1 MRMGFFLNYKDIKA
15 KKEPRIAELLS
26 LLFLVFHYIL
36 QKTFSG
42 TLWKSEICSREY
54 GWLMRRLGILTVS
67 LNIP

>member
-42 TLWKSEICSREY
+42 TLWKREICSREY
-54 GWLMRRLGILTVS
+54 GWLMRRSGILTVS